1 MFFKHIR
8 FLLFPLFLLFSLV
21 PVPWAGGA
29 ETASIPL
36 PEHPRPDLE
45 RENWINLNGPWNF
58 QFDRDNQGL
67 SEKWFQNSDRF
78 DKTILVPFPWGSK
91 LSQVE
96 SEADL
101 AWYARSVTVP
111 SAWKGKRVFL
121 VVGACDW
128 RTTVWLD
135 GRELG
140 TYQGGYTPF
149 EFELTPHVKLDE
161 EQSLVFRVDDTDHP
175 FKLNGKQGYGQA
187 KGIWQT
193 PYLEARGESPLASVH
208 FQPDIDR
215 GIVQVKATL
224 LEPAPAD
231 LSLELRFKTG
241 DVPAVTQKIAKGEN
255 SADLDVSIPNARLW
269 TLDDPF
275 LYEVAATVRGEGIA
289 EDCIHTYFGMR
300 KIGVVNLPGTGIP
313 YLALNNQPIYLQL
326 TLDQA
331 YHPDGFYTFPSDEF
345 VREEILRSKRIGLN
359 GMRVHVKIAI
369 PRKLYW
375 ADRLGMLIM
384 SDVPNSWGEPDAD
397 MRKEIETALRGMI
410 QRDFNHP
417 SIFSWVTFNETWGL
431 KSGSQQEY
439 LPETQQWVVSIYRL
453 AKSLDP
459 TRLVE
464 DNSPCLYDH
473 TETDLNSW
481 HSYLPGYKW
490 KQFLDEAVQKTYPGS
505 EWNFA
510 KGFKQGNQPM
520 FNSEC
525 GNVWGYKDSTGDVD
539 WSWDYHIM
547 MNAFRRHP
555 KICGWLY
562 TEHHDVINEWNG
574 YYRFDRSE
582 KFTGMS
588 DLAPGMTLQDL
599 HGPFYLSLSDELCQN
614 VQPGETVNVPVFASV
629 FTGRDDWKSLQLLWE
644 LYGWD
649 TLGRK
654 ETYSQGS
661 REESYFPW
669 MNRELE
675 PLEIV
680 LPDKPALAILTVSLQ
695 DAAGSILHRNF
706 TTFLVAEDSSPR
718 DEIVENMHVVRIAP
732 NKFDKAEWSVKQWNV
747 LDGLKVNGAG
757 AGYFEYRIPWP
768 DGLNAED
775 VREAVFRVEAS
786 AKQLF
791 GKDKEGAAKQ
801 EGDFMLGKGTHD
813 PSLNPNSYPMTDE
826 TKYPSR
832 VRIRAEGETVGV
844 FDLPDDP
851 ADHNG
856 VLSWHSQKR
865 DSRLR
870 EAGSYGYL
878 LNAAIPQKIWQK
890 CAEKKE
896 IVIRLEVDEA
906 LPGGLAIYGER
917 FGRYPTD
924 PSLIFVLNP

>member
-1 MFFKHIR
+1 MFFKHTR
-8 FLLFPLFLLFSLV
+8 FLLFPLFLLFSLI
-21 PVPWAGGA
+21 PVPWADVA
-29 ETASIPL
+29 QTASIPL

-45 RENWINLNGPWNF
+45 RENWINLNGPWSF

-67 SEKWFQNSDRF
+67 NEKWFQSPDRF
-78 DKTILVPFPWGSK
+78 NKTILVPFPWGSK

-101 AWYARSVTVP
+101 AWYARSITVP
-111 SAWKGKRVFL
+111 SAWKGKRIFL

-149 EFELTPHVKLDE
+149 EFELTSHVKFDA

-193 PYLEARGESPLASVH
+193 PYLEARGESPLVSVH

-215 GIVQVKATL
+215 GKVHVKATL
-224 LEPAPAD
+224 LEPASTD

-241 DVPAVTQKIAKGEN
+241 DVPAVTQKIAKGEI
-255 SADLDVSIPNARLW
+255 SADLEVSIPNVRLW

-275 LYEVAATVRGEGIA
+275 LYEVATTVRGEGIV
-289 EDCIHTYFGMR
+289 EDCVNTYFGMR
-300 KIGVVNLPGTGIP
+300 KIGIVNLPGTGIP
-313 YLALNNQPIYLQL
+313 YVALNNQPIYLQL

-384 SDVPNSWGEPDAD
+384 SDIPNSWGEPDAD
-397 MRKEIETALRGMI
+397 MRMETETALRGMI

-431 KSGSQQEY
+431 QSGTPKKYQ
-439 LPETQQWVVSIYRL
+439 PETQQWVVSIYRL

-473 TETDLNSW
+473 TETDLNTW
-481 HSYLPGYKW
+481 HAYLPGYKW
-490 KQFLDEAVQKTYPGS
+490 KQFLEEAVQKTYPGS

-525 GNVWGYKDSTGDVD
+525 GNVWGYEGSTGDVD

-547 MNAFRRHP
+547 MNAFRRYP

-599 HGPFYLSLSDELCQN
+599 HGAFYLSLSDELCQN
-614 VQPGETVNVPVFASV
+614 VQPGESVNVPVFASV
-629 FTGRDDWKSLQLLWE
+629 FTGRDDWKSLQLHWE

-661 REESYFPW
+661 REESYSPW

-718 DEIVENMHVVRIAP
+718 EEIVENMRVVRIAP
-732 NKFDKAEWSVKQWNV
+732 NKFDKAEWSLKQWNV

-775 VREAVFRVEAS
+775 IQEAVFRVEAS

-832 VRIRAEGETVGV
+832 VRIRAEGEMAGA

-878 LNAAIPQKIWQK
+878 LSAAIPQKIWHQ